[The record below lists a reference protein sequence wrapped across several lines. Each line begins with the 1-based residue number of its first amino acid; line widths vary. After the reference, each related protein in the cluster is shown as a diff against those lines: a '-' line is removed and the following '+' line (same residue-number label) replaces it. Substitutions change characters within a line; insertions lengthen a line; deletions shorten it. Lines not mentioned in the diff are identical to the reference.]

1 MELFFVLLILLVATR
16 SFGELAVRAG
26 QPSLVGELVAGILL
40 GVIIGNW
47 TGLLPELEHLRDN
60 HMMHAITDLGMFFIM
75 LFAGIEMQPH
85 KIFKYSGPSFFVA
98 VGGLVVPL
106 ALGAALGWV
115 FLPDTPLRFIQ
126 AAFIGT
132 ALAITAVPA
141 SVRILLDLGKLNSR
155 SGQIIVTAAAFDDVL
170 SLLVLAWLTGLMGVF
185 NGGVGIGPNELFLLI
200 GKVAVFFIITA
211 LIGFYVFPFCGKFL
225 SRLKKKEKEMEL
237 SVLLIAALAFAV
249 LAEKLDLHFI
259 LGAFVAG
266 VFFGRRTITPK
277 IYEDVRNKVSGMTFG
292 FLAPVFFASIG
303 LNLTLSAFTAIPLFL
318 FLLILAAFAG
328 KLIGA
333 GGAAYALG
341 LGRREA
347 TAVGVGMSAR
357 GAVELVIADIALKGG
372 LFIQH
377 GAVFSPVVSNLFSA
391 VVIMAVVTTLATP
404 ILLKR
409 VYGMDNKGATTGA

>member
-1 MELFFVLLILLVATR
+1 M
-16 SFGELAVRAG
+16 
-26 QPSLVGELVAGILL
+26 
-40 GVIIGNW
+40 
-47 TGLLPELEHLRDN
+47 
-60 HMMHAITDLGMFFIM
+60 
-75 LFAGIEMQPH
+75 
-85 KIFKYSGPSFFVA
+85 
-98 VGGLVVPL
+98 PL

-141 SVRILLDLGKLNSR
+141 SVRLLLDLGKLNSR